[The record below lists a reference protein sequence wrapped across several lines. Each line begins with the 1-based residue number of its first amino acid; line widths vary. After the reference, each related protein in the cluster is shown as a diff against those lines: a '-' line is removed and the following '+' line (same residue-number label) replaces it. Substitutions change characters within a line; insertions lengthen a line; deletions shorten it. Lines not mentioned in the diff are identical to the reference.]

1 MESRTKRTG
10 TFSKVWKAVLN
21 APVRLV
27 KYAEPY

>member
-10 TFSKVWKAVLN
+10 TVSKVWKAVLN

-27 KYAEPY
+27 QY